1 MQRWGEEEW
10 VCEHPVVNDFYRAM
24 AVPVLRSNAGC
35 VRPLWDL
42 GSSTIETPHERR
54 SAICKQEVRFSLLR
68 IEGAEYEGRGQL
80 GRLPTAPVSL
90 TTR

>member
-1 MQRWGEEEW
+1 MD
-10 VCEHPVVNDFYRAM
+10 VAP
-24 AVPVLRSNAGC
+24 
-35 VRPLWDL
+35 
-42 GSSTIETPHERR
+42 STVETPHEWL